1 MDFAFS
7 LTSFLKS
14 ILMIYTCKLI
24 IQNKFGCILYILF
37 MANDW
42 AHEENLSKPLPSPLP
57 RLRDAFYKVKSNKTS
72 SYLTRSLTL
81 AFPFG
86 PWKLLPLHFLDIRN
100 FDGYSC
106 CFEFLQGWIVEVHTL
121 CFPLWVVYG
130 NLYK

>member
-106 CFEFLQGWIVEVHTL
+106 CFLIPSRMNSGGPYLVS
-121 CFPLWVVYG
+121 LWVVYG